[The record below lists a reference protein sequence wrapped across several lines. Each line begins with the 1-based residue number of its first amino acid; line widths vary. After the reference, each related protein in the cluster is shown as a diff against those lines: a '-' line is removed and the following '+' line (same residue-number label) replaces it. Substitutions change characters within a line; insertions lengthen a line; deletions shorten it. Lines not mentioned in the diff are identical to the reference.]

1 MQKIVIIG
9 VGRHAHIPD
18 LLTKLPKLPGL
29 IVMDEVIKEKDRTFE
44 FKPIHDMGEVI
55 ELVKRSKTAQ
65 HKELMRKGRR
75 EFHKK

>member
-1 MQKIVIIG
+1 MTKRIAVIG
-9 VGRHAHIPD
+9 TSVMRTHAVIDIAH
-18 LLTKLPKLPGL
+18 GL
-29 IVMDEVIKEKDRTFE
+29 VLKQEREYELEPM
-44 FKPIHDMGEVI
+44 HDMGEVI

>member
-1 MQKIVIIG
+1 MTKKIAIIG
-9 VGRHAHIPD
+9 TSGMRMRAIINTAH
-18 LLTKLPKLPGL
+18 GL
-29 IVMDEVIKEKDRTFE
+29 VLKQEPEFE
-44 FKPIHDMGEVI
+44 LRPLHDMGEVI